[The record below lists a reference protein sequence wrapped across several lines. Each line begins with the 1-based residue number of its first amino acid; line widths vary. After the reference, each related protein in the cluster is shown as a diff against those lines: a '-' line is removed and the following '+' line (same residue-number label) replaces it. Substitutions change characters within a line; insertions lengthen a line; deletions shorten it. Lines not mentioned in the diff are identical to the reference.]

1 MEDNGDRQAYFDSIN
16 MCWGANDA
24 NEAAEEVEEVEE
36 EEEAGS
42 LFDQIIER
50 RQGDDNWGITDYFNS
65 KWVRFKFDYL
75 LKLDLGPILKRWSLE
90 SALIIQCQLV
100 NLAVEWFYTM
110 TVNSRWDQF
119 VNDLK

>member
-65 KWVRFKFDYL
+65 K
-75 LKLDLGPILKRWSLE
+75 
-90 SALIIQCQLV
+90 
-100 NLAVEWFYTM
+100 
-110 TVNSRWDQF
+110 
-119 VNDLK
+119 

>member
-50 RQGDDNWGITDYFNS
+50 RQGDDVWGITDYFNS
-65 KWVRFKFDYL
+65 KADLEDMELGECTYHPMPASEPSGGMVLYYDCEFRVR
-75 LKLDLGPILKRWSLE
+75 S
-90 SALIIQCQLV
+90 V
-100 NLAVEWFYTM
+100 N
-110 TVNSRWDQF
+110 
-119 VNDLK
+119 